1 MPTKVLIADSDQ
13 VTVNWLKSILEP
25 EGCEVETVDSG
36 GAAMRQVTQAAP
48 DFLVLETMLSD
59 GDGLE
64 IVQRLRQDPLNR
76 DLHII
81 ILSTRGKPEDV
92 ASGMSAGA
100 DDYILKRPGA
110 DIELIGKVRALLAQ
124 PRKSAP
130 EPEVTRGSILSFVSA
145 KGGTGATSLCVNTA
159 YALARQNPTAEILVV
174 DMVFPMGTVGRSLGY
189 ESHKTIVK
197 LTREPDMDPGL
208 IEKYIS
214 MRTPWGFRILLGA
227 NDPQEATELEVS
239 QIVPLFEMLQTM
251 YDYILVDFGR
261 ALSRI
266 SLPIIEMSERI
277 VIILTPDI
285 STVKGTRLIME
296 YLQSLDISLDR
307 VFVINNRTVGRVWT
321 TTEDIEREIGVKLNA
336 TIPYT
341 VEYMTMAINA
351 AVPFM
356 ERFPDN
362 SASAS
367 FIDIAQR
374 LQVQMKSKA
383 S

>member
-13 VTVNWLKSILEP
+13 VTVNWLKSILAQ

-36 GAAMRQVTQAAP
+36 GAAMRQVTQDAP

-145 KGGTGATSLCVNTA
+145 KGGTGATSVCVNTA
-159 YALARQNPTAEILVV
+159 YALARQNPGAEILVV

-197 LTREPDMDPGL
+197 LTREPDIDPGL